1 MDFKTIYKEK
11 LTTVEQA
18 AQTVKSGDWV
28 DYGFCLNHPVAFDK
42 ALAARK
48 DKLKDINLRGGV
60 ELWVPEVMK
69 IPAEESP
76 FTWNSTHMSGAVRNL
91 TQQGNAFYLPI
102 RFSETPRYYRENAPA
117 ADVVVF
123 QVTPMDEHGFFNF
136 GPSASQIAASCDR
149 GKVIIVEVNTN
160 IPKCYG
166 GLEADIHIS
175 KVNMIIEGDNPMP
188 SVLPAVNGT
197 PTDEAIARLIVEEIP
212 SGACLQLGIGGMP
225 GVVGKILAQSDVKD
239 LGVHSEMYVDAFVE
253 LSKAGKVT
261 GKYKALDRYRQGFSF
276 AAGTQ
281 DLYDF
286 INANPEILAAPV
298 DYIND
303 IRVISAMDKFIS
315 VNSCVEVDLFG
326 QVNAETAGLRHIS
339 GSGGQ
344 QDFVLGAYLSKG
356 GKSFI
361 ALPST
366 YKTKDG
372 TLKSRLIDTMPQ
384 GSVITDTRTNIH
396 YLVTENGKANLKGLT
411 TWQRAEAIISIAHP
425 QFQDEL
431 VAQAEKMNIWRKAN
445 KRNH

>member
-1 MDFKTIYKEK
+1 
-11 LTTVEQA
+11 
-18 AQTVKSGDWV
+18 
-28 DYGFCLNHPVAFDK
+28 
-42 ALAARK
+42 
-48 DKLKDINLRGGV
+48 
-60 ELWVPEVMK
+60 MK

-76 FTWNSTHMSGAVRNL
+76 FTWNSIHMTGAVRNL
-91 TQQGNAFYLPI
+91 IQNGNVFYLPI

-136 GPSASQIAASCDR
+136 GPSVSQIAASCDR

-166 GLEADIHIS
+166 GFEADIHIS
-175 KVNMIIEGDNPMP
+175 KVDMVIEGDNPMP
-188 SVLPAVNGT
+188 GILPAVEGT
-197 PTDEAIARLIVEEIP
+197 PTDEAIARYIAEEIP

-225 GVVGKILAQSDVKD
+225 GVVGKMLAQSDVKD
-239 LGVHSEMYVDAFVE
+239 LGVHSEMYVDAFVV

-281 DLYDF
+281 ELYDF
-286 INANPEILAAPV
+286 LNENSEIMAAPV

-326 QVNAETAGLRHIS
+326 QANGETSGLRHIS

-372 TLKSRLIDTMPQ
+372 TLKSRLIASMPQ

-396 YLVTENGKANLKGLT
+396 YLVTENGKVNLKGLT

-431 VAQAEKMNIWRKAN
+431 VAQAEKMHVWRKAN
-445 KRNH
+445 KRNF